1 MLSDIEIAKQAKM
14 KKIYD
19 IAHELGI
26 EDDDIE
32 PYGHYKAKLSE
43 ELLQSSPISPTAS

>member
-19 IAHELGI
+19 I
-26 EDDDIE
+26 
-32 PYGHYKAKLSE
+32 
-43 ELLQSSPISPTAS
+43 TAVAENALPFAA